1 MVEISEIQKRV
12 RHMID
17 QSRRASKERRARIAS
32 ETRAGEQALHRVV
45 TPVFKAVAAAL
56 KAERHP
62 FRVSTPVDAVRMSAE
77 SSGDNFIELVFDTT
91 GAQSVLRGRVS
102 RTRGRRLLVEE
113 KVVSEGSQLG
123 TLSDEDVLEYLLGAL
138 GPFVE

>member
-1 MVEISEIQKRV
+1 MIAISEIQKRV
-12 RHMID
+12 RRMID
-17 QSRRASKERRARIAS
+17 QSRRAAEERRARTAS

-45 TPVFKAVAAAL
+45 APVFKAVAAAL
-56 KAERHP
+56 KAERHS
-62 FRVSTPVDAVRMSAE
+62 FLVSTPVDAVRMSAE
-77 SSGDNFIELVFDTT
+77 SSGDNFVELALDTT

-102 RTRGRRLLVEE
+102 RIRGRRLLVEE

-138 GPFVE
+138 APFVE